1 MTVSHDTPGRAVT
14 ARLRG
19 VHKSYGPVRVLDLP
33 ELDLYAGQVVGVVG
47 ENGAGKSTLMGTLAG
62 SVHRDGGEIEIGGR
76 ALAAGS
82 THAAQELGVAL
93 VSQEFPLVGQL
104 SVAENLLLG
113 RRPRKSIRKVLVD
126 RRALHAEA
134 AAMLEEIGLSP
145 AAIPVKRQVRLLP
158 VPTRQLI
165 EIAKGWGREP
175 KLLIL
180 DEPTSSLGP
189 VEAALVLGLARRLA
203 AQGGTVLFIGHR
215 LDEVRAVSDRII
227 VLRNGR
233 LVADLDRAEAT
244 EDRLIREMVGGEIA
258 HSEPRQPGQDPQVLL
273 TLHGL
278 TAEGLGPVDL
288 ELRSGEILGVAGLM
302 GSGRSRLIHT
312 VAGSQRATGGRMV
325 LAGEDYAPT
334 SPGAGTAAGIAL
346 IPEDRKEQSL
356 VLFAPITANV
366 TVGILERISARGVLR
381 PRRQRA
387 EAERIAANVNLR
399 MQSVDQPIGSLSGGN
414 QQRAIFGRAFA
425 TEPRLLLL
433 DEPTRGVD
441 VGAKAE
447 IYDLIDRAADQGMAV
462 LVASSELE
470 ELLRICG
477 RIAVM
482 NHGRVALVLGRD
494 EATKERIMTAA
505 AGTAMPGTAE
515 LAAAA
520 ETIAADGAVSS
531 ETALSLGSTP
541 SAETTAAGEGTENT
555 GGETKP
561 PVTNGA
567 PA

>member
-1 MTVSHDTPGRAVT
+1 MTASRDTLAQHAPGRAVI

-62 SVHRDGGEIEIGGR
+62 SVHRDGGEIEIDGQP
-76 ALAAGS
+76 LSAGS
-82 THAAQELGVAL
+82 THAAQALGVAL

-113 RRPRKSIRKVLVD
+113 RRPRVSRRRVLLD
-126 RRALHAEA
+126 KRAQHAEA
-134 AAMLEEIGLSP
+134 AAMLEEIGLP
-145 AAIPVKRQVRLLP
+145 AGSIPVGRQVRSFP

-175 KLLIL
+175 RLLIL

-203 AQGGTVLFIGHR
+203 EAGGTVLFIGHR
-215 LDEVRAVSDRII
+215 LDEVREVSDRIL
-227 VLRNGR
+227 VLRNGK
-233 LVADLDRAEAT
+233 LVADLDRTQAS
-244 EDRLIREMVGGEIA
+244 EDRLIREMVGGELA
-258 HSEPRQPGQDPQVLL
+258 HNDPKPAAADSTVLL
-273 TLHGL
+273 TLRGL
-278 TAEGLGPVDL
+278 TAQGLGPVDL
-288 ELRSGEILGVAGLM
+288 EIRTGEILGVAGLM

-312 VAGSQRATGGRMV
+312 VAGAQPATGGAME
-325 LAGEDYAPT
+325 LAGRVYAP
-334 SPGAGTAAGIAL
+334 SGPGAGAAAGIAL

-356 VLFAPITANV
+356 VLFAPIKANV
-366 TVGILERISARGVLR
+366 TVGILRQISSRGLLG

-387 EAERIAANVNLR
+387 EAEKIAENVHVR
-399 MQSVDQPIGSLSGGN
+399 MQSVEQSIGSLSGGN

-425 TEPRLLLL
+425 SEPRLLLL

-447 IYDLIDRAADQGMAV
+447 IYELIDRAADEGMAV

-470 ELLRICG
+470 ELLRICS

-482 NHGRVALVLGRD
+482 NHGRITLVVDRA
-494 EATKERIMTAA
+494 EATKELIMTAA
-505 AGTAMPGTAE
+505 AGTGVPDPAGGPSEPAVPNG
-515 LAAAA
+515 AAA
-520 ETIAADGAVSS
+520 
-531 ETALSLGSTP
+531 
-541 SAETTAAGEGTENT
+541 
-555 GGETKP
+555 
-561 PVTNGA
+561 
-567 PA
+567 